1 MRFKIKEELLKLI
14 IPNVA
19 KRAPQKVL
27 VKRVPTMNNTENNK
41 ITQITEDTLIV
52 GVNIGSTTHYAR
64 AFNGRCIEGG
74 KVYRCGELV
83 QLLFT
88 QNILYY
94 LLCK

>member
-1 MRFKIKEELLKLI
+1 
-14 IPNVA
+14 
-19 KRAPQKVL
+19 
-27 VKRVPTMNNTENNK
+27 MNNTENNK

-64 AFNGRCIEGG
+64 AFYERCIEGA

-94 LLCK
+94 TFCVSK